1 MKLLPQDGEVYVLA
15 RSRARVL
22 KERSMRQRRLR
33 KLLRRLGELREQAPK
48 RDELLM
54 KLGAARKEAGRAW
67 HLVDVRKPKA
77 DEEVSADTFAFALR
91 RDRLRRAR
99 RREGRYLL
107 RSNLT
112 GETPET
118 LWRHYMRLTEVE
130 QAFKELKSNLAV
142 RPVFHRLDQRV
153 EAHVFLAFV
162 GYCLLVTLK
171 NMARTQA
178 PGLTPRAVI
187 EKFAAIQ
194 MVDVHLPTSDGREL
208 VLPRHTQPDDGHRLL
223 LHQLGLRLP
232 EQPPPRIRAR

>member
-1 MKLLPQDGEVYVLA
+1 M
-15 RSRARVL
+15 
-22 KERSMRQRRLR
+22 
-33 KLLRRLGELREQAPK
+33 
-48 RDELLM
+48 
-54 KLGAARKEAGRAW
+54 
-67 HLVDVRKPKA
+67 
-77 DEEVSADTFAFALR
+77 
-91 RDRLRRAR
+91 
-99 RREGRYLL
+99 L

-112 GETPET
+112 DETPET
-118 LWRHYMRLTEVE
+118 LWRHYVRLTEVE

-208 VLPRHTQPDDGHRLL
+208 VLPRHTQPDDDQRLL